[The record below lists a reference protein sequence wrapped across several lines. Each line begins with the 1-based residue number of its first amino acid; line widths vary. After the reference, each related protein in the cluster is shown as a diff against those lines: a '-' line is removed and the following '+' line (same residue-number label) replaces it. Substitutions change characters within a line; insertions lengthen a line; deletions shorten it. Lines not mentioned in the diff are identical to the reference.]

1 MANGDSTLCR
11 LLHELLLP
19 NLAPRGGKCVTTAGS
34 RYGTFEPDTHQQ
46 QATTLHSVCKCINA
60 LTAPVLVAYGKAR
73 KRRQRIARRRR
84 WRVATPEQ
92 VVPA

>member
-1 MANGDSTLCR
+1 MLMDQ
-11 LLHELLLP
+11 
-19 NLAPRGGKCVTTAGS
+19 TTEGRQVSNYPVLNS
-34 RYGTFEPDTHQQ
+34 RTFEPDTHQQ
-46 QATTLHSVCKCINA
+46 QATAPHSVCECINA